1 MVNGEVVTILKQLE
15 RLWVLAVIILV
26 KPVIMFIGMATVV
39 KQEKGI
45 T

>member
-26 KPVIMFIGMATVV
+26 KPVIIFIGMVIVV
-39 KQEKGI
+39 KQEKDI